1 MITFLSVLFSFVL
14 LNNKGLESHDSP
26 DLDDADSSNFRWRSN
41 CFLCFCSLQAVRNS
55 AKANPVNPST
65 MRPMPMNACHG
76 RRYFCTIQST
86 ITDAGIAN
94 IVPTLCN
101 KCKDAD
107 FFYGQQWPVH
117 MHMVNTPCMV
127 SMHMGRYLTTLYQSN
142 DMLQIVCMHIRRCSK
157 SVNACFTYK

>member
-1 MITFLSVLFSFVL
+1 MNSIMIIIHQIKYLMTIFLSVLFSFVL
-14 LNNKGLESHDSP
+14 LSNKGLESHDSP

-41 CFLCFCSLQAVRNS
+41 RFLCFCSLQAVRNS
-55 AKANPVNPST
+55 AKANPANPST

-86 ITDAGIAN
+86 ITDTGIAN

-107 FFYGQQWPVH
+107 FFTDNNGQYTCTWSTLH
-117 MHMVNTPCMV
+117 AWSACTWEDTWRPCTNQNLM
-127 SMHMGRYLTTLYQSN
+127 T
-142 DMLQIVCMHIRRCSK
+142 CCK
-157 SVNACFTYK
+157 